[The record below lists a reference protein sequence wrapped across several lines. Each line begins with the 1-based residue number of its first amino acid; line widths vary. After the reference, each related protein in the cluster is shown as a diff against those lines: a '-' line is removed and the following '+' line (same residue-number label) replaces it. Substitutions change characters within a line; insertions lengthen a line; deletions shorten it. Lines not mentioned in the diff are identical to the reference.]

1 MRPDRA
7 ELTTLHWVVLGLV
20 KTWQFSPPERLAN
33 QIGIDVEDVEQL
45 CQDLE
50 RLGWLQRVDLQ

>member
-33 QIGIDVEDVEQL
+33 QIGIDVKAVEQL

>member
-20 KTWQFSPPERLAN
+20 RGWQFSPPERLAN
-33 QIGIDVEDVEQL
+33 QIGIDVEAVEQL